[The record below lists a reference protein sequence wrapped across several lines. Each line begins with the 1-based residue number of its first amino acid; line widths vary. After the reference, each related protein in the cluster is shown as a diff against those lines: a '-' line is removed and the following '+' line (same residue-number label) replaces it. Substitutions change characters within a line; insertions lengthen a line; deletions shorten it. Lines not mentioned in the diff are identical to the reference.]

1 MKRCLFALILFAFY
15 NTTALAADVKI
26 SWDPML
32 AGEAWQAVRVYERI
46 GAPPDYTF
54 IKVAEVAGSVN
65 LATVANVI
73 PGAHTYVIR
82 SFNGTWESADSA
94 AVVTPQIPAI
104 PTGVKYTITIT
115 ITP

>member
-1 MKRCLFALILFAFY
+1 MKRCLFAVILFAFLC
-15 NTTALAADVKI
+15 AGAQAAEVKI
-26 SWDPML
+26 SWDAPQ
-32 AGEAWQAVRVYERI
+32 AGESWQAVRVYERT
-46 GAPPDYTF
+46 GTAPAFAYA
-54 IKVAEVAGSVN
+54 KVAEADGSAA

-104 PTGVKYTITIT
+104 PTGVKYTIVIT